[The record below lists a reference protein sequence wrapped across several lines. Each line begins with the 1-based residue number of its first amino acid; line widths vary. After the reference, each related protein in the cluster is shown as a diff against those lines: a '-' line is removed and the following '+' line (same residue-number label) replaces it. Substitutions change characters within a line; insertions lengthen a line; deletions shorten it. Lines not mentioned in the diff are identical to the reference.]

1 MEEAREESAGNT
13 KYSVG
18 KKEKQAFKTKFNTR
32 ILYSERGRINGKI
45 LARLENLK
53 RKEGF
58 EGGNFSIQDGGYIY
72 YCNAVDME
80 AFDYDVLGKKLFAKA
95 TTQEIEEANYGSYT
109 KATGNR
115 SDASGKRSSG
125 RGERSDD
132 SLTVRTG
139 RTRTAVGMD
148 EAEEDLHLQRNDGQ
162 GNGNTSVKYSIGD
175 EMQDDSSASFNLQEK
190 VKKAQEYF
198 GTTSGFNSSNV
209 ADNTGEEIRYSIGKD
224 SLLMDRAERKNQSTE
239 EVDDNILDA
248 ARKVR
253 ENIKEKYSDLFI
265 ADSMSEKKSPLV
277 GNDSYAGS
285 LDSST
290 VCTRSL
296 TMESIVELVAKRIG
310 RPLKNEESIVVA
322 QELMEYTGDKAECLY
337 CYQANAKRGYE
348 DALSNLIDQRKAVIE
363 NHLNG
368 MNKDTNYKLMMNY
381 DFDKKKW
388 GKTDTPAARERF
400 NTFIKI
406 AEGKLPMAGAM
417 YMANTRILNENINSK
432 IVPNAIKEQLKQAR
446 KYAQGAVKAHGRIYY
461 ATYNGQI
468 LRVKQSKIDE
478 WNRTYGLRM
487 YSFSD
492 FSPAFILENMQMVTD
507 ASVRGLRMLAYTK
520 EREFIEIF
528 GSTGMA
534 VNISISGVAD
544 GNGGYHCDGMQ
555 GMDWSTAK
563 SLRDQYPAAGTVYV
577 AKDDAEVEWAMAQ
590 DWIDTVIPFHIS
602 YGSAMMQRNM
612 GWKNYSG
619 QQSEKKLLGWN
630 KDNGDKTTIYPS
642 EHQNDKETYLR
653 LCEEN
658 NLSPKFQQ
666 FIDNPNYMKLVN
678 ETRLSPND
686 MSPVQPIFN
695 ETAAEATL
703 KQFATNGGYNPV
715 LGGTQANRE
724 YIADDITN
732 KVNARSFGVKERGS
746 KKFSVGTSDLKV
758 DKETRDL
765 ITAHNA
771 AMREVFYSRSHSD
784 RTELW
789 NLIKDEMAHILKTGA
804 ARRKVVDDIV
814 QLAYDTGYRNT
825 TRENEA
831 VNTWG
836 KGIYIP
842 ERYMGEM
849 ASLGGL
855 KAVNNQLMG
864 SGLYFTYQ
872 RKKKDNNVNY
882 GSLDEA
888 YSDLSNANPMLP
900 ETIDPAEQVQAIIDL
915 FSSKNRRQSLREL
928 DEEAYEMGED
938 SEPYLTDI
946 RNAVNEAM
954 DDISTMA
961 RYKMTEAARKS
972 GKTEGRKEG
981 AAEQRRKQQKSDEA
995 TMREYDKLRRKI
1007 ARDERRD
1014 AEATMRMHDKLIE
1027 EVRREERN
1035 LSEKEKSDIRREVKA
1050 KEREWDKEVKRQAA
1064 EFKRE
1069 QRRQLRNADK
1079 NPDAALRE
1087 AEKERKKR
1095 EKDRSDAEKKEAQKR
1110 MKEIDAERRKE
1121 RIETAK
1127 EEYRRNS
1134 PPSDGE
1140 AHR

>member
-1 MEEAREESAGNT
+1 MGAEEVHASSKKGSKFSSSVYLKKDGVEVRISDHQLPDTMEREDPRYRTRWDDEIILNQSSLRELAREI
-13 KYSVG
+13 
-18 KKEKQAFKTKFNTR
+18 KTQDD
-32 ILYSERGRINGKI
+32 
-45 LARLENLK
+45 LK
-53 RKEGF
+53 R
-58 EGGNFSIQDGGYIY
+58 YISQ
-72 YCNAVDME
+72 M
-80 AFDYDVLGKKLFAKA
+80 FF
-95 TTQEIEEANYGSYT
+95 GSEV
-109 KATGNR
+109 
-115 SDASGKRSSG
+115 S
-125 RGERSDD
+125 
-132 SLTVRTG
+132 
-139 RTRTAVGMD
+139 
-148 EAEEDLHLQRNDGQ
+148 
-162 GNGNTSVKYSIGD
+162 KY
-175 EMQDDSSASFNLQEK
+175 
-190 VKKAQEYF
+190 
-198 GTTSGFNSSNV
+198 
-209 ADNTGEEIRYSIGKD
+209 RYSIGYTKD
-224 SLLMDRAERKNQSTE
+224 NEPFVEVDRDILDGVPRKDWVKTVKNNLRDRFPDGVHVGNEIIKINKQSRQEMTYSEYTKYLRRQYPNLYRDKLRATDNADEIIKASRNYVGEGLKHPRNDKIIEFAYGTVLLRIGDSDYSAKVVVGTQKNNSLLLYDIIGLKPTVIN
-239 EVDDNILDA
+239 
-248 ARKVR
+248 
-253 ENIKEKYSDLFI
+253 
-265 ADSMSEKKSPLV
+265 KKS
-277 GNDSYAGS
+277 
-285 LDSST
+285 
-290 VCTRSL
+290 
-296 TMESIVELVAKRIG
+296 
-310 RPLKNEESIVVA
+310 
-322 QELMEYTGDKAECLY
+322 Q
-337 CYQANAKRGYE
+337 
-348 DALSNLIDQRKAVIE
+348 
-363 NHLNG
+363 
-368 MNKDTNYKLMMNY
+368 
-381 DFDKKKW
+381 
-388 GKTDTPAARERF
+388 
-400 NTFIKI
+400 
-406 AEGKLPMAGAM
+406 
-417 YMANTRILNENINSK
+417 
-432 IVPNAIKEQLKQAR
+432 
-446 KYAQGAVKAHGRIYY
+446 AQGKADNERD
-461 ATYNGQI
+461 AQNS
-468 LRVKQSKIDE
+468 R
-478 WNRTYGLRM
+478 RTVP
-487 YSFSD
+487 D
-492 FSPAFILENMQMVTD
+492 
-507 ASVRGLRMLAYTK
+507 
-520 EREFIEIF
+520 
-528 GSTGMA
+528 TG
-534 VNISISGVAD
+534 SIS
-544 GNGGYHCDGMQ
+544 N
-555 GMDWSTAK
+555 S
-563 SLRDQYPAAGTVYV
+563 S
-577 AKDDAEVEWAMAQ
+577 
-590 DWIDTVIPFHIS
+590 S
-602 YGSAMMQRNM
+602 N
-612 GWKNYSG
+612 
-619 QQSEKKLLGWN
+619 
-630 KDNGDKTTIYPS
+630 
-642 EHQNDKETYLR
+642 
-653 LCEEN
+653 
-658 NLSPKFQQ
+658 
-666 FIDNPNYMKLVN
+666 
-678 ETRLSPND
+678 
-686 MSPVQPIFN
+686 
-695 ETAAEATL
+695 
-703 KQFATNGGYNPV
+703 
-715 LGGTQANRE
+715 
-724 YIADDITN
+724 
-732 KVNARSFGVKERGS
+732 VK

-1127 EEYRRNS
+1127 EEYRRNN
-1134 PPSDGE
+1134 PPPKTGTTADLYRKNCSFHYFRFLHIPNREELWYNQHETFIFTSDYF
-1140 AHR
+1140 A